1 MWENVN
7 VALSE
12 ATRRVLMSVAN
23 FLPGLL
29 ALLVAL
35 AISLLLAWIVGGILV
50 KSLRRIDFDGLLTQW
65 GLAGVADWSPRKSPT
80 ILATKLAQW
89 TIVLIGLLIGLTAL
103 GANLTSRLVYSLFD
117 YLPDV
122 VAAAVI
128 LIVGTIAARF
138 LSRGLL
144 ISAVNMRIH
153 SARLL
158 SLGVKWLVLVL
169 TAAMAL
175 EHLRI
180 GGGLVKLAFSILFGG
195 IVLALALAV
204 GLGSKEVVS
213 RSWHEPRET
222 EPEEEQTF
230 HHL

>member
-1 MWENVN
+1 MWDNVN
-7 VALSE
+7 LALTE
-12 ATRRVLMSVAN
+12 ATRRVLMGVAN

-35 AISLLLAWIVGGILV
+35 LISLLLAWIVGSILRR
-50 KSLRRIDFDGLLTQW
+50 SLRRFEFDERLNQW
-65 GLAGVADWSPRKSPT
+65 GLAGLSDWSPNKSPT
-80 ILATKLAQW
+80 LLLTK
-89 TIVLIGLLIGLTAL
+89 IVTWSIVFFGLLVGLTAL
-103 GANLTSRLVYSLFD
+103 EANLTSRLVYGLFD

-122 VAAAVI
+122 LAAALI

-169 TAAMAL
+169 TAAMAM

-213 RSWHEPRET
+213 RSWEEPKEPDPT
-222 EPEEEQTF
+222 PEETF